1 MTWARVADLV
11 AVLGCVWLAVAVTA
25 AVWVCRRN
33 RR

>member
-11 AVLGCVWLAVAVTA
+11 AVLGCVWLLLGIGA